1 MMRRNWNGLMRTFF
15 MNLFQILLNVKVF
28 PFRRSHLLLLEN
40 ILGEVEE
47 EFVDNVKNKTSDILE
62 HNKTG
67 VEKLG
72 EELKEIWQ
80 TAGEVGKELLED
92 VEEILGL
99 GHKENHEN
107 KTENASL

>member
-1 MMRRNWNGLMRTFF
+1 M
-15 MNLFQILLNVKVF
+15 
-28 PFRRSHLLLLEN
+28 LEN

-107 KTENASL
+107 KTENASLSVDGPKANSSSVAKNYRRGIVNFI